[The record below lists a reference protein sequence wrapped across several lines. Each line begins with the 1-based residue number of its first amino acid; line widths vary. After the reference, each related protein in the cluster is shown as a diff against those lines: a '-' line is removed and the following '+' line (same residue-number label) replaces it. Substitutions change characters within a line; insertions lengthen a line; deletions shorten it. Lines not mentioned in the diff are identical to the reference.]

1 MYAEKA
7 GSTQLDRITYAV
19 DGAESSHGKNAAMWR
34 PNLTGPQ
41 GPMQVGEKAA
51 LDVSGGDRFDLVEN
65 RAIGRAYLSLLYR
78 RYGNWSDVV
87 TAYNWGMGN
96 VDAWI
101 SQRQRN
107 LSLVAEAGPGL
118 HRTFRSQRSASN
130 ALPGSDVARPATE
143 RSLAADARGQRPST
157 ISLGTE
163 WSVVSDVAAERT
175 AASAHAAKRRVPL
188 TFIENLRSRR
198 TRLFRWATTERL
210 SRSSGSASISK
221 LTCRAA
227 PSSCRNSTT
236 KPHSP
241 QMTDLRS
248 QRGSLTGT
256 HRSTGVTAN

>member
-1 MYAEKA
+1 MRLPLTTGAWVT
-7 GSTQLDRITYAV
+7 SSV
-19 DGAESSHGKNAAMWR
+19 DKIGASIGK
-34 PNLTGPQ
+34 
-41 GPMQVGEKAA
+41 
-51 LDVSGGDRFDLVEN
+51 
-65 RAIGRAYLSLLYR
+65 
-78 RYGNWSDVV
+78 V
-87 TAYNWGMGN
+87 TAGRRL
-96 VDAWI
+96 VLA
-101 SQRQRN
+101 SRAQRQRN

-143 RSLAADARGQRPST
+143 RSLAADPRGQRPST

-163 WSVVSDVAAERT
+163 WSVVSDVAAERP

-188 TFIENLRSRR
+188 KFIENLRSRR

-241 QMTDLRS
+241 Q
-248 QRGSLTGT
+248 
-256 HRSTGVTAN
+256 